1 MILNTNK
8 VVPPYSS
15 GFAEGKRCTGDQ
27 HDIYSHIPCQNQRF
41 PGSVN
46 PNTTTNNN
54 NTQQHHDSD
63 LSIEVGRNNSYDASS
78 STINNTSYIKI
89 FPSSN

>member
-15 GFAEGKRCTGDQ
+15 GFAEGKDVMGDQ

-46 PNTTTNNN
+46 LTLLRTTTTLN
-54 NTQQHHDSD
+54 SIMIVIFLLKLEGIILMMPVVA
-63 LSIEVGRNNSYDASS
+63 LSITQVISKFSLLRN
-78 STINNTSYIKI
+78 
-89 FPSSN
+89 